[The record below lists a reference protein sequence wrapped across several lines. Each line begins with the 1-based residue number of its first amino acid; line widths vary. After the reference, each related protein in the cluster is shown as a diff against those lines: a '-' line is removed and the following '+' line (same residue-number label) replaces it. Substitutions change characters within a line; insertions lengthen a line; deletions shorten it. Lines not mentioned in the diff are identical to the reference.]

1 LWRSRENL
9 GKFFLGNGQVLSVW
23 QVWFNL
29 GDNRMAMNDKIAE
42 SISGRLG
49 VPDLVELLAERVTGS
64 ELNSLLLAVYGRKV
78 RQLRAPALLRQYG
91 KNRFVQPSDLDM
103 IGVLEQELQTL
114 RFWKGCGFEP
124 VELSPAA
131 QWGSC
136 SVVGTVSQNKIVS
149 ATRQTE
155 VVADATNSLAL
166 HIADMRRKGEL
177 AVGEPARFCT
187 VHRHVRAQEIKG
199 KGFTAHFKIG
209 CMVTAG
215 RDLGDHRWECQALW
229 EQMQAFQSLFREV
242 FKVEQIRW
250 KLQRRGG
257 YEGGMPLI
265 DRLIAFLSPYVAVG
279 REDDP
284 PSNDYYKGI
293 QFKMIIDLA
302 GREWEI
308 ADGGFVDWT
317 QQLLEDRK
325 ERLLIGGFG
334 LDLLFRLQH
343 DLL

>member
-1 LWRSRENL
+1 
-9 GKFFLGNGQVLSVW
+9 
-23 QVWFNL
+23 
-29 GDNRMAMNDKIAE
+29 MNDRIADR
-42 SISGRLG
+42 ISQELG
-49 VPDLVELLAERVTGS
+49 VPDLVEVLAERVAGS
-64 ELNSLLLAVYGRKV
+64 EFNSLLLAVYDRRV
-78 RQLRAPALLRQYG
+78 RNLRAPALLQQYR
-91 KNRFVQPSDLDM
+91 KNRFVQPSELDM
-103 IGVLEQELQTL
+103 IALLEQELQTL

-155 VVADATNSLAL
+155 IVADATNSIAL
-166 HIADMRRKGEL
+166 HIADLRRRREL
-177 AVGEPARFCT
+177 PVGEPARFCT
-187 VHRHVRAQEIKG
+187 VHRHIRTQEIKGG

-209 CMVTAG
+209 CIVSAG
-215 RDLGDHRWECQALW
+215 RDRGDHRWECQALR

-242 FKVEQIRW
+242 FKVDKIRW
-250 KLQRRGG
+250 KLQQRGG

-265 DRLIAFLSPYVAVG
+265 DRLGEYLEREMPGIALEMEKTPL
-279 REDDP
+279 P
-284 PSNDYYKGI
+284 NDYYRGV

-302 GREWEI
+302 GKEWEI

-334 LDLLFRLQH
+334 LELLFRGMH